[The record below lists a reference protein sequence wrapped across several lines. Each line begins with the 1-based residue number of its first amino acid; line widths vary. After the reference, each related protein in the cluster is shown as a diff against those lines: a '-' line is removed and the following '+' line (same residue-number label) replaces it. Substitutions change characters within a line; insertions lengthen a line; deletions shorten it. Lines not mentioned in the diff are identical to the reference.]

1 MLSSLLFYKLILVI
15 IVVLGLSLLAEYAG
29 TKLTGF
35 LSAYPSG
42 TALTQFFYGLEQSAD
57 FAAASALYSL
67 AGLFAMQA
75 CFFGYYHAAKAV
87 PRFSLAAGII
97 GATLAYAAAIMPL
110 YILQPTPLLSLVIG
124 AASILLFICLFSAD
138 ALHAPPR
145 RIRPGW
151 LAILARTVIAAS
163 IFLFTTSIAGF
174 VGPAWAGLFAAFP
187 VVAFPL
193 VLIVHA
199 SHGTTPALSLIT
211 QIPRGL
217 GAILAYS
224 GAVFLFYPSYG
235 VYWGTLLAFG
245 AATGYVVIYRL
256 LPDFSLCS
264 RSA

>member
-1 MLSSLLFYKLILVI
+1 MLSSLLFYKLILVVT
-15 IVVLGLSLLAEYAG
+15 VVIGLSLLAEYAG
-29 TKLTGF
+29 TKITGF

-42 TALTQFFYGLEQSAD
+42 TALTQFFYGVEQGAEFASESAM
-57 FAAASALYSL
+57 YSL

-75 CFFGYYHAAKAV
+75 CFFGYYHAAKAAS
-87 PRFSLAAGII
+87 RFSLAAGIV
-97 GATLAYAAAIMPL
+97 GAALCYVAAVTSLHA
-110 YILQPTPLLSLVIG
+110 LQPTLWLALAIG
-124 AASILLFICLFSAD
+124 AASIVLFVCLLNAD

-151 LAILARTVIAAS
+151 LAILVRTVIAAS
-163 IFLFTTSIAGF
+163 IFLFITGIADI
-174 VGPAWAGLFAAFP
+174 VGPVWAGLFGAFP

-217 GAILAYS
+217 GSILAYS
-224 GAVFLFYPSYG
+224 ATVFLLYPVYG
-235 VYWGTLLAFG
+235 VYWGTLFAFV
-245 AATGYVVIYRL
+245 AATGYVLIYRL

-264 RSA
+264 RR